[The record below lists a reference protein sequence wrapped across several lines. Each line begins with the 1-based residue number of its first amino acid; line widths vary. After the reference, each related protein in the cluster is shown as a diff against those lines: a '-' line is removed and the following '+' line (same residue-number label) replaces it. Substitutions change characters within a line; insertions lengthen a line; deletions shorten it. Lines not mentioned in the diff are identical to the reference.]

1 MDTENRLQKRTRR
14 IGSGNVVRWFFV
26 APALLV
32 VILLLIYPLLS
43 TVVYSFSNKTMT
55 RSTFDFVGL
64 KNYTNV
70 LKDNS
75 FFAAFGHSL
84 FWTIFSVLGQVIVGF
99 VGALCLNQVKSKIA
113 KNVFR
118 ICAIIPWAFP
128 AIATAMVW
136 KWLLNGI
143 YGFVPTALMKLGLTS
158 DMIQFLS
165 NSKLAMPTLVFIN
178 IWFGAPLILV
188 NVYAALQTIPQDQY
202 EAAQIDGAR
211 SWQSFLYITV
221 PHIRTVV
228 GLLVVLRTV
237 WVFNNFDIIYM
248 ITAGGPA
255 GATAT
260 MPIYI
265 YDTGWTGMM
274 VGKAS
279 AASILLLLF
288 LIILCVLY
296 FSVLNRWEKEDK

>member
-1 MDTENRLQKRTRR
+1 MHSKNRLRGGPGGSKITRW
-14 IGSGNVVRWFFV
+14 IFV
-26 APALLV
+26 GPAMLV
-32 VILLLIYPLLS
+32 VVLLLIYPLLS
-43 TVVYSFSNKTMT
+43 TVFYSFTSKTMIKP
-55 RSTFDFVGL
+55 SFHLVGL
-64 KNYTNV
+64 KNYISV
-70 LKDNS
+70 LTDPS
-75 FFAAFGHSL
+75 FRSAFLHSII
-84 FWTIFSVLGQVIVGF
+84 WTVFSVLGQVIVGF
-99 VGALCLNQVKSKIA
+99 IGALCLNRVKNKVA

-136 KWLLNGI
+136 KWLLNGV
-143 YGFVPTALMKLGLTS
+143 YGFVPSALMKLGITS

-188 NVYAALQTIPQDQY
+188 NVFAALQTIPQDQY
-202 EAAQIDGAR
+202 EAAQIDGAS
-211 SWQSFLYITV
+211 SWQSFVHITV

-237 WVFNNFDIIYM
+237 WVFNNFDMIYM

-255 GATAT
+255 GSTAT
-260 MPIYI
+260 MPLYI
-265 YDTGWTGMM
+265 YDVGWTGMM
-274 VGKAS
+274 IGKAS
-279 AASILLLLF
+279 AASVLLLIF

>member
-1 MDTENRLQKRTRR
+1 M
-14 IGSGNVVRWFFV
+14 IRWLFV
-26 APALLV
+26 APAMLV

-55 RSTFDFVGL
+55 RLSFNLIGLQNYISTLQDPAF
-64 KNYTNV
+64 
-70 LKDNS
+70 S
-75 FFAAFGHSL
+75 SAFGHSL
-84 FWTIFSVLGQVIVGF
+84 IWTACSVLGQLIMGF
-99 VGALCLNQVKSKIA
+99 IGALCLNRVKNKIA

-128 AIATAMVW
+128 AIALAMVW

-143 YGFVPTALMKLGLTS
+143 NGFIPSILIKLGIVTE
-158 DMIQFLS
+158 MIQFLS
-165 NSKLAMPTLVFIN
+165 SSNLAMGTLIFIN
-178 IWFGAPLILV
+178 IWFGTPLILV
-188 NVYAALQTIPQDQY
+188 NIFAALQTIPRDQY
-202 EAAQIDGAR
+202 EAAQIDGAH
-211 SWQSFLYITV
+211 SWQTFLHITL

-237 WVFNNFDIIYM
+237 WVFNNFDMIYM

-255 GATAT
+255 GTTAT

-265 YDTGWTGMM
+265 YDTGWTGLM

-279 AASILLLLF
+279 AASVLLLLF
-288 LIILCVLY
+288 LLLLCVLY
-296 FSVLNRWEKEDK
+296 FSVINRWEKEERGR